1 MPFNLHPAYLLILLA
16 IVLIIFG
23 PGKLPELGGAVGRGI
38 REFRKA
44 SSEIT
49 EEVKA
54 AVSEKESSATAPSAT
69 APSATGSS
77 PTGSSA
83 TVHSTTGTAEPD
95 KKS

>member
-54 AVSEKESSATAPSAT
+54 AVSEKESSATE
-69 APSATGSS
+69 
-77 PTGSSA
+77 SSA
-83 TVHSTTGTAEPD
+83 TVHSATGTAEPE